1 MMTDTQLIP
10 AGRAG
15 AALATF
21 VPTNMDELKRMA
33 QWAAVGGM
41 APKSLTDGKN
51 TEQATAACAIA
62 IMAGAELGL
71 TPMMALRSYAVVNG
85 RPTLWGDGLIAV
97 VMKSSSYKVGSLK
110 RGYDE
115 AGKFGW
121 CEAERTDGTKWREEF
136 TEAQAK
142 KAGLLTKKGPWQEYP
157 DVMMT
162 RRAIS
167 KCLNFLFADVLGGFV
182 TEDEA
187 YYAYETVDVIPN
199 RPMPPPAP
207 KAPETGTVTAEAT
220 GTTSSEA
227 STEVEE
233 IIAEADAR
241 MGADQSSDLPKMVQ
255 PEDDM
260 NGDDSQVSTEQEETT
275 LEKLEFWCAGAKTV
289 DEITEAWKDL
299 GVEGEYAEGTPD
311 RIAAEQIRTKHLDR
325 VETIRQGN
333 AVGDLLAADASPPPA
348 PKK

>member
-1 MMTDTQLIP
+1 MTDTQLIP

-21 VPTNMDELKRMA
+21 VPTNMDEVKRMA

-41 APKSLTDGKN
+41 APKSLTEGKN
-51 TEQATAACAIA
+51 VEQATAACAIA

-71 TPMMALRSYAVVNG
+71 TPMMSLRSYAVVNG

-97 VMKSSSYKVGSLK
+97 VMKSSAYKVGSLK

-115 AGKFGW
+115 AKKLGW
-121 CEAERTDGTKWREEF
+121 CEAERTDGTAWREEF

-142 KAGLLTKKGPWQEYP
+142 KAGLLNKKGPWQEYP

-187 YYAYETVDVIPN
+187 YYSYETVDITPN
-199 RPMPPPAP
+199 RSKTAD
-207 KAPETGTVTAEAT
+207 APEIPDA
-220 GTTSSEA
+220 TTSSET
-227 STEVEE
+227 STEAAKV
-233 IIAEADAR
+233 IDQAEAAGDF
-241 MGADQSSDLPKMVQ
+241 
-255 PEDDM
+255 
-260 NGDDSQVSTEQEETT
+260 NNDDSGVTDQPMSDDEFIAHIDNELSFSMSEDAVNEAFDLLEVQERFSGNDDRLKEAFGVRDKHRTRVNRSS
-275 LEKLEFWCAGAKTV
+275 AK
-289 DEITEAWKDL
+289 AN
-299 GVEGEYAEGTPD
+299 G
-311 RIAAEQIRTKHLDR
+311 Q
-325 VETIRQGN
+325 
-333 AVGDLLAADASPPPA
+333 GDLLGDAPEIE
-348 PKK
+348 

>member
-1 MMTDTQLIP
+1 MTDTQLIP

-21 VPTNMDELKRMA
+21 VPTNMDEVKRMA

-41 APKSLTDGKN
+41 APKSLTENKN
-51 TEQATAACAIA
+51 VEQATAACAIA

-71 TPMMALRSYAVVNG
+71 TPMMSLRSYAVVNG

-97 VMKSSSYKVGSLK
+97 VMKSPLYKAGSLK
-110 RGYDE
+110 RGYDD
-115 AGKFGW
+115 AKKLGW

-142 KAGLLTKKGPWQEYP
+142 KAGLLNKKGPWQEYP

-187 YYAYETVDVIPN
+187 YYSYETVDVTP
-199 RPMPPPAP
+199 RQVAVAD
-207 KAPETGTVTAEAT
+207 APEIPEAEAA
-220 GTTSSEA
+220 TSAA
-227 STEVEE
+227 STEAAKVIEPEADDTNDDDSGVVEQTPQTIMDNLKHWLE
-233 IIAEADAR
+233 QTKDAETIESTWSELDIESEFSSNPERMAEAIA
-241 MGADQSSDLPKMVQ
+241 L
-255 PEDDM
+255 
-260 NGDDSQVSTEQEETT
+260 
-275 LEKLEFWCAGAKTV
+275 
-289 DEITEAWKDL
+289 KD
-299 GVEGEYAEGTPD
+299 
-311 RIAAEQIRTKHLDR
+311 KHLLR
-325 VETIRQGN
+325 VGGQR
-333 AVGDLLAADASPPPA
+333 DLLGDAPEIE
-348 PKK
+348 

>member
-1 MMTDTQLIP
+1 MTDTQLIP

-21 VPTNMDELKRMA
+21 VPTNMDEVKRMA

-41 APKSLTDGKN
+41 APKSLTENKN
-51 TEQATAACAIA
+51 VEQATAACAIA

-97 VMKSSSYKVGSLK
+97 VMKSPAYKAGSLK

-115 AGKFGW
+115 AKKLGW

-187 YYAYETVDVIPN
+187 YYAYETVDVTP
-199 RPMPPPAP
+199 RQSKTAD
-207 KAPETGTVTAEAT
+207 APEIPEATTTSETSTEAAKVIEPEAADDTNDDDSGVVEQTPENILANLAHWLEQAKDAETIEETWDTLDIESEFSSDEERMAEAVALK
-220 GTTSSEA
+220 E
-227 STEVEE
+227 
-233 IIAEADAR
+233 
-241 MGADQSSDLPKMVQ
+241 
-255 PEDDM
+255 
-260 NGDDSQVSTEQEETT
+260 
-275 LEKLEFWCAGAKTV
+275 
-289 DEITEAWKDL
+289 
-299 GVEGEYAEGTPD
+299 
-311 RIAAEQIRTKHLDR
+311 KHLGR
-325 VETIRQGN
+325 VGGQR
-333 AVGDLLAADASPPPA
+333 DLLGDTPEIE
-348 PKK
+348 

>member
-1 MMTDTQLIP
+1 MTDTQLIP

-21 VPTNMDELKRMA
+21 VPTNMDEVKRMA

-41 APKSLTDGKN
+41 APKSLTENKN
-51 TEQATAACAIA
+51 VEQATAACAIA

-97 VMKSSSYKVGSLK
+97 VMKSPMYKQGSLR

-115 AGKFGW
+115 KAKLGW
-121 CEAERTDGTKWREEF
+121 CEAERTDGSKWREEF

-142 KAGLLTKKGPWQEYP
+142 KANLLSKKGPWQEYP

-187 YYAYETVDVIPN
+187 YYSYETVDVTP
-199 RPMPPPAP
+199 RQVAATQD
-207 KAPETGTVTAEAT
+207 APEIPE
-220 GTTSSEA
+220 TTSNAGEKIN
-227 STEVEE
+227 TP
-233 IIAEADAR
+233 
-241 MGADQSSDLPKMVQ
+241 ADQA
-255 PEDDM
+255 DDF
-260 NGDDSQVSTEQEETT
+260 NDDDSGVSAEPLNIDAFISRLDEELSNGTDEESVTEI
-275 LEKLEFWCAGAKTV
+275 W
-289 DEITEAWKDL
+289 DNL
-299 GVEGEYAEGTPD
+299 GVEANLSGNEDALARAFAKRAAHLNRVTRAGAEANG
-311 RIAAEQIRTKHLDR
+311 
-325 VETIRQGN
+325 QGN
-333 AVGDLLAADASPPPA
+333 LLGDA
-348 PKK
+348 PEIE